1 VKILFLKDVRPTAR
15 AGDVK
20 EVKNGFARNFLIPQG
35 FAVQA
40 TEHELRRASKLRAQ
54 AEDRRLVEAKE
65 WQDVADALK
74 GQKVRI
80 EVRTGP
86 TGRLY
91 GSVTNTMIAAKLG
104 EMTDREIDRKG
115 IQIPAPIRAVG
126 DYKVPARFVEGVSAI
141 IVVEVVADDASIELN
156 KQMEEAVSQMT
167 EEDTNVLDPSFEDVL
182 AAAEADID
190 AAAKDGSEV
199 ESEDDEAESSEEA
212 SDDSS
217 DDDADDSEEKSEE

>member
-1 VKILFLKDVRPTAR
+1 MKVLFLLDVRPTAR

-20 EVKNGFARNFLIPQG
+20 EVKHGFARNYLIPQG

-65 WQDVADALK
+65 WKDVADALK
-74 GQKVRI
+74 DQKVRI

-91 GSVTNTMIAAKLG
+91 GSVTNTMIAAKVS
-104 EMTDREIDRKG
+104 EMTEREIDRKG
-115 IQIPAPIRAVG
+115 IQIAAPIRAVG
-126 DYKVPARFVEGVSAI
+126 NYKIPARFVEGVTANLVI
-141 IVVEVVADDASIELN
+141 EVVADDASIELN
-156 KQMEEAVSQMT
+156 KQMEEAQALMT
-167 EEDTNVLDPSFEDVL
+167 EEDTNVIDPSFEDVL
-182 AAAEADID
+182 AAAEAQID
-190 AAAKDGSEV
+190 EEVAEGSEA
-199 ESEDDEAESSEEA
+199 D

-217 DDDADDSEEKSEE
+217 DDSEEKTEE

>member
-1 VKILFLKDVRPTAR
+1 MKILFLKDVRPTAR

-74 GQKVRI
+74 DQKVRI

-199 ESEDDEAESSEEA
+199 ESEDNEAESSEEA

>member
-1 VKILFLKDVRPTAR
+1 MKVLFLQDVRPTAR

-20 EVKNGFARNFLIPQG
+20 EVKNGFARNYLIPQG
-35 FAVQA
+35 YAVIA
-40 TEHELRRASKLRAQ
+40 TEHELRRAAKLRQQ

-74 GQKVRI
+74 DQKVRI

-91 GSVTNTMIAAKLG
+91 GSVTNTMIAAQLA

-126 DYKVPARFVEGVSAI
+126 DYRIPARLVEGVSATLI
-141 IVVEVVADDASIELN
+141 VEVVADDASVELN
-156 KQMEEAVSQMT
+156 KQMEEATDQMT
-167 EEDTNVLDPSFEDVL
+167 EEDTSVLDPSFEDVL
-182 AAAEADID
+182 AAAEAQID
-190 AAAKDGSEV
+190 ADVAEGSEV
-199 ESEDDEAESSEEA
+199 EEGDKGESDS
-212 SDDSS
+212 SVDNSS
-217 DDDADDSEEKSEE
+217 DDTSDESEEKAEE

>member
-1 VKILFLKDVRPTAR
+1 VKVLFLQDVRPTAR

-20 EVKNGFARNFLIPQG
+20 EVKNGFARNFLIPEG

-40 TEHELRRASKLRAQ
+40 TEHELRRASKLRKQ

-74 GQKVRI
+74 EQKVRI

-104 EMTDREIDRKG
+104 EMTEREIDRKG

-126 DYKVPARFVEGVSAI
+126 EYKVPARMVEGVTAMLI
-141 IVVEVVADDASIELN
+141 VEVVADDASIELN
-156 KQMEEAVSQMT
+156 KQMEEATAQMT

-182 AAAEADID
+182 AAAEAHID
-190 AAAKDGSEV
+190 SDVADESEV
-199 ESEDDEAESSEEA
+199 EGAEGDESSDEASN
-212 SDDSS
+212 
-217 DDDADDSEEKSEE
+217 DSEEKSEK